1 MKWKVEIR
9 PQLYYSSYLLRISTF
24 PFLFVL
30 NFFRVLGQV
39 HQHEIPSKPGQP
51 YFSPY
56 EQMINEQKKQG
67 AGIFFSLNI
76 GS

>member
-1 MKWKVEIR
+1 MKS
-9 PQLYYSSYLLRISTF
+9 L
-24 PFLFVL
+24 
-30 NFFRVLGQV
+30 
-39 HQHEIPSKPGQP
+39 PSLANPTL
-51 YFSPY
+51 SPY